1 MRTMAVETFKIING
15 IAPPVLDGLLNK
27 RDNIYN
33 FRYSN
38 ILQIPQ
44 VKTTKFGK
52 NSFSYAAP
60 VLWNSL
66 PDQFRK
72 EADFN
77 QFKNLIS
84 CWNGTDC
91 KCMACKFT

>member
-15 IAPPVLDGLLNK
+15 IAPPVLDDLLNK
-27 RDNIYN
+27 RANIYN

-52 NSFSYAAP
+52 NSFSYTAP

-66 PDQFRK
+66 PYQFRK
-72 EADFN
+72 
-77 QFKNLIS
+77 KLILTNLKIL
-84 CWNGTDC
+84 
-91 KCMACKFT
+91 FLV